1 MNEYTY
7 RDATK
12 GDIEQLH
19 SLMLDLG
26 YKVNKT
32 DLLDRIE
39 LIRNKGDKLIVADKG
54 GVIVGVVQALI
65 DIRLAEGKNGEIVSL
80 VVSSASQGNG
90 VGKKLLTLAK
100 EFLLDSQCNSIRV
113 RANSVR
119 KNAHEF
125 YKALGFIE
133 KKTQKIFEDRNV

>member
-1 MNEYTY
+1 MNEHTY

-26 YKVNKT
+26 YKVNKI

-39 LIRNKGDKLIVADKG
+39 LIRHKGDKLIVADKD

-100 EFLLDSQCNSIRV
+100 KFLLDSQCSSIRV

-119 KNAHEF
+119 TNAHEF
-125 YKALGFIE
+125 YKALGFVE
-133 KKTQKIFEDRNV
+133 KKTQKIFEDSKV

>member
-39 LIRNKGDKLIVADKG
+39 LIRNKGDKLIVADKD

-100 EFLLDSQCNSIRV
+100 EFLLDSECNSIRV

-125 YKALGFIE
+125 YKALGFME